1 MELRIVAPGRN
12 RLRVPRAAASLVA
25 FFSANTAMAA
35 TQDKCRS
42 ARLLVLVF
50 AFLALSAC
58 TSVTEI
64 RIHNASTLD
73 FDDIEVAGESFGEL
87 AAGATGEYR
96 PVTLRGRYAAL
107 SFMADGTR
115 VTGQALSFGSPR
127 FTWRI
132 DVVDLAKG
140 WLDIEVVRDRDEP
153 G

>member
-1 MELRIVAPGRN
+1 MAAPGRN
-12 RLRVPRAAASLVA
+12 RLRVPWAATNLVA
-25 FFSANTAMAA
+25 FLHNNTAMAA
-35 TQDKCRS
+35 PRDKRRS
-42 ARLLVLVF
+42 ALLLTFVF
-50 AFLALSAC
+50 ALLALNAC
-58 TSVTEI
+58 ASVTEI
-64 RIHNASTLD
+64 RIHNASKQD
-73 FDDIEVAGESFGEL
+73 FADIEVAGESFGEL

-107 SFMADGTR
+107 SFTVDDTR
-115 VTGQALSFGSPR
+115 VTGQALSFGAPR